1 MTACCGFDI
10 IGRLLVKEGC
20 IMREAWLRWGFFL
33 IGLVILGLGVA
44 LTIKGQRFGVGS
56 WDVLHIGLFKQL
68 GLTIGSWSII
78 AGVVIVI
85 IAAIGMREFPKIGTF
100 INMTTVGLVIDF
112 FNWLIPDPTTL
123 IWQLTAFISGIIL
136 IGLGGGVYIS
146 AELGA
151 GPRDSLMLLI
161 VSKTRLSIRTA
172 RTIMEVTVAI
182 AGYLLGGP
190 IGVGTVVMVFTLG
203 PIMQLSMNK
212 SVETLH
218 RIIEIKAKEKI
229 AEG

>member
-1 MTACCGFDI
+1 MED
-10 IGRLLVKEGC
+10 GC
-20 IMREAWLRWGFFL
+20 SMREASLRWGFFL
-33 IGLVILGLGVA
+33 LGLIILGLGIA

-78 AGVVIVI
+78 AGIVIVI
-85 IAAIGMREFPKIGTF
+85 IAAIGMREFPKLGTF

-112 FNWLIPDPTTL
+112 FNWIIPDPDTFL
-123 IWQLTAFISGIIL
+123 WQLIAFIVGIVL

-161 VSKTRLSIRTA
+161 VSKSRLSIRRA

-190 IGVGTVVMVFTLG
+190 IGLGTVIMAFTLG
-203 PIMQLSMNK
+203 PIMQVSM
-212 SVETLH
+212 SSSLAVLH
-218 RIIEIKAKEKI
+218 KMIGIEEGEKVT
-229 AEG
+229 ES

>member
-1 MTACCGFDI
+1 M
-10 IGRLLVKEGC
+10 KETS
-20 IMREAWLRWGFFL
+20 LRWGFFL
-33 IGLVILGLGVA
+33 IGLIILGLGVA

-56 WDVLHIGLFKQL
+56 WDVFHIGLFKQL

-78 AGVVIVI
+78 AGLVIVI
-85 IAAIGMREFPKIGTF
+85 ISAIGMREFPKLGTF

-112 FNWLIPDPTTL
+112 FNWLIPDPETFL
-123 IWQLTAFISGIIL
+123 LQLLAFILGIAL
-136 IGLGGGVYIS
+136 IGIGGGVYIS

-161 VSKTRLSIRTA
+161 VSKTKLTIRRA

-182 AGYLLGGP
+182 LGYLLGGP
-190 IGVGTVVMVFTLG
+190 IGLGTVFMAFSLG
-203 PIMQLSMNK
+203 AIMQVSMNT
-212 SVETLH
+212 SVEVLH
-218 RIIEIKAKEKI
+218 RWIGIKPEEKV